1 MDLQGVPP
9 SSVVVPA
16 GSVVIT
22 PGEMHA
28 ELKAVHAALDNLVSK
43 FDDVPDTLKDHEG
56 RLRSVEQWRWKT
68 QGLAIAG
75 SLLFG
80 GMSGALGAYIV
91 SH

>member
-1 MDLQGVPP
+1 MDIQGVPP
-9 SSVVVPA
+9 

-22 PGEMHA
+22 PEGMYQ
-28 ELKAVHAALDNLVSK
+28 ELKAVHGALDNLISK
-43 FDDVPDTLKDHEG
+43 FDDVPDKLRDHES

-80 GMSGALGAYIV
+80 GVSGTLSAYLV
-91 SH
+91 K